1 MLKRNLRTSTAL
13 VVILGMTGS
22 MLAGC
27 ETIEK
32 ETGLSKSTQTGA
44 AGGAALG
51 GIIAALADANPAW
64 IAASVILGGVAG
76 GTLGNYLGKD
86 DAQTHAD
93 NNLRALDTLGPGQT
107 SNWQDAK
114 TGNSGSTS
122 VNAVNKQPDGTVCK
136 SYTEVVK
143 TSAKTVTQQATA
155 CKAPGGTWKV
165 QGA

>member
-1 MLKRNLRTSTAL
+1 MLNRNLRTSTAL

-27 ETIEK
+27 ETIER

-76 GTLGNYLGKD
+76 GTLGNYLGKE

-107 SNWQDAK
+107 SNWQDFY
-114 TGNSGSTS
+114 
-122 VNAVNKQPDGTVCK
+122 C
-136 SYTEVVK
+136 
-143 TSAKTVTQQATA
+143 
-155 CKAPGGTWKV
+155 
-165 QGA
+165 